1 MITFSFT
8 LQAKVSSK
16 YHLPMLAQAMCMC
29 PEADFVSVDRDEN
42 AEHMS
47 ARLAGGG
54 EAVCTHIPTVCVH
67 IPDEIVFW
75 D

>member
-1 MITFSFT
+1 
-8 LQAKVSSK
+8 
-16 YHLPMLAQAMCMC
+16 MLAQAMCMC

-42 AEHMS
+42 AEHIS

-54 EAVCTHIPTVCVH
+54 EAVCIHIPTVCVH